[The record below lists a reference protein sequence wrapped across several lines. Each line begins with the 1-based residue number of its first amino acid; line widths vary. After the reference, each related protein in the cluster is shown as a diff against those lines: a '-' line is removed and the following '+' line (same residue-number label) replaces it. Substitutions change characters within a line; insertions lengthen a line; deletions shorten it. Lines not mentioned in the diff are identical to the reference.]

1 VHWNA
6 TLIAGEAAVYIVGRD
21 VSERKQAEQ
30 TFRGLLE
37 SAPDAMV
44 VVNATGRIVLVNT
57 QMERLFGYAR
67 EEVLGQPIEVY
78 VPAVSRTNHAR
89 NVEAYI
95 ADPSFR
101 PMGVGLEL
109 TGQHKD
115 GHVFPVEI
123 SLSPVRTEQGL
134 LVSCAIRD
142 VRVRPAT
149 APATHGT

>member
-6 TLIAGEAAVYIVGRD
+6 TLIRGEAAVYVVGRD

-44 VVNATGRIVLVNT
+44 VVNSTGRVVLVNT

-67 EEVLGQPIEVY
+67 EEVLGQPVDVF
-78 VPAVSRTNHAR
+78 VPAGLRAAHMR
-89 NVEAYI
+89 HVEGYI

-101 PMGVGLEL
+101 PMGGRQDL

-115 GHVFPVEI
+115 GHLFPIEV

-134 LVSCAIRD
+134 LVSCAIRNANT
-142 VRVRPAT
+142 RATSPA
-149 APATHGT
+149 ARGA